1 MSSFPFSIWTAVGQ
15 LCRRKREILLM
26 FVYHSHGEGVCVQYC
41 LSCTACSLA
50 DFSLYKTKQSNFQ
63 TKNTENTGVSFCRHI
78 SQLNWS
84 MHVSCSYQNPEGN
97 EVMFVLDDP
106 VYHQS
111 SVMTLKPEKKEK
123 KFRPSSPI
131 MWLFT
136 VWLISLWAKV
146 STRVVV

>member
-1 MSSFPFSIWTAVGQ
+1 
-15 LCRRKREILLM
+15 
-26 FVYHSHGEGVCVQYC
+26 
-41 LSCTACSLA
+41 
-50 DFSLYKTKQSNFQ
+50 
-63 TKNTENTGVSFCRHI
+63 
-78 SQLNWS
+78 

-136 VWLISLWAKV
+136 VWVISLWAKV